1 LLVSALDDLATYLGN
16 PDRPFDAHAPELL
29 QLALRERN
37 EALPARGHM
46 GDDLDLP
53 FAATADGTTVD
64 LADAVLAG
72 GWTVGA
78 TVIPVPDVGNCPAL
92 LIRFHRYD
100 GHILRPVL
108 LVLDADQM
116 SKVPTLVEAAAHTAI
131 RTAS

>member
-1 LLVSALDDLATYLGN
+1 MSALDELATYLGN
-16 PDRPFDAHAPELL
+16 PDRLYDARALELVTEA
-29 QLALRERN
+29 LAERN
-37 EALPARGHM
+37 GALPAKGHM

-53 FAATADGTTVD
+53 FAPTGDGTTVD
-64 LADAVLAG
+64 LSDAVLAG

-78 TVIPVPDVGNCPAL
+78 TFIPVPGVGNCPAL
-92 LIRFHRYD
+92 LIRFNRYD

-131 RTAS
+131 RAAS